1 MQVSPADSFIKVTKI
16 KTLLST
22 SFQIYIKYKGHPE
35 HFEGTT
41 ILILTLQKNYSL
53 LLEKT
58 FFNRKLKLPY
68 KKKIQMILEVIFYT
82 TAV

>member
-1 MQVSPADSFIKVTKI
+1 MVSNWMQVSPEDRFIKVTKI

-22 SFQIYIKYKGHPE
+22 SFQIHIDCKGHPE

-41 ILILTLQKNYSL
+41 TLVPIVQKNYSL

-58 FFNRKLKLPY
+58 FFNKKLKLPY
-68 KKKIQMILEVIFYT
+68 KKKNQNDPKS
-82 TAV
+82 